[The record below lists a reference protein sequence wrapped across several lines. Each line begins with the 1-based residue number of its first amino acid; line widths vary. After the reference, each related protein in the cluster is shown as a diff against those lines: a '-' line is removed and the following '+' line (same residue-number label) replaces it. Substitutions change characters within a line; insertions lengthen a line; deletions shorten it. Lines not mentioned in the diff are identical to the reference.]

1 MTETVENLETIENR
15 SEAIN
20 EVSVTETQPAP
31 TNSENA
37 ATAETSN
44 APVTEG
50 ASVTENAATA
60 ETSNAPVTEGASVT
74 ENAATA
80 ETSNAPVTEGASVT
94 ENAATAETS
103 NELAQP
109 EAPKAEETT
118 ETTEPTEP
126 TEPKLCG
133 KDPKIICDVVHGL
146 FSEPKTAE
154 VKPEEPTR
162 SLEFQTTKVV
172 SSNAVPKVPVQYV
185 ENPLKFAKD
194 LKKPTALDKI
204 KDVAANL
211 KLMGNEAEG
220 EFIVKAF
227 DNITNPTL
235 ERKEFE
241 IKDTE
246 ELAKAFFGRDAI
258 APKNPGSLNS
268 NTFTITENA
277 EPGKSF
283 QDNNAGTVTDKVI
296 DSAYGTIAAQVNF
309 DMLQE
314 LRERVYHAKFE
325 LDKVVGVKGELFDS
339 LEQSLKKA
347 EEILDVERKNI
358 VMHNLQE
365 ITKVL
370 EGLEAVKVEELA
382 PEDRKALWD
391 AIHNLKCAN
400 NLVNKA
406 GFKDKAGD
414 NEKIVQEHVAKAL
427 KLYPKLKEDV
437 RMQALSSQIFA
448 LSE

>member
-20 EVSVTETQPAP
+20 EVSVTETP
-31 TNSENA
+31 T
-37 ATAETSN
+37 TAETSN
-44 APVTEG
+44 APVTGG
-50 ASVTENAATA
+50 APASENIAAAETSNAEEAQPAQPAPTTENSATA
-60 ETSNAPVTEGASVT
+60 ETSNAP
-74 ENAATA
+74 
-80 ETSNAPVTEGASVT
+80 
-94 ENAATAETS
+94 
-103 NELAQP
+103 AQP

-118 ETTEPTEP
+118 EH

-133 KDPKIICDVVHGL
+133 TDPKIICDVVHGL

-172 SSNAVPKVPVQYV
+172 SSNVVPKVPVQYV

-211 KLMGNEAEG
+211 KLMGKEAEG

-246 ELAKAFFGRDAI
+246 ELAKDFFGRDAI
-258 APKNPGSLNS
+258 APKNPGSLHS
-268 NTFTITENA
+268 NTFTISEDHA
-277 EPGKSF
+277 PASKSF

-309 DMLQE
+309 DMISE

-370 EGLEAVKVEELA
+370 EAVKVEELA
-382 PEDRKALWD
+382 PEERKALWD

-406 GFKDKAGD
+406 GFKDRAGD

-437 RMQALSSQIFA
+437 RMQALSTQIFA

>member
-31 TNSENA
+31 TTENA

-44 APVTEG
+44 AEEAQP
-50 ASVTENAATA
+50 APATENAATA
-60 ETSNAPVTEGASVT
+60 ETSNAP
-74 ENAATA
+74 
-80 ETSNAPVTEGASVT
+80 
-94 ENAATAETS
+94 
-103 NELAQP
+103 AQP

-118 ETTEPTEP
+118 ETTEH

-133 KDPKIICDVVHGL
+133 TDPKIICDVVHGL
-146 FSEPKTAE
+146 FSEPKPAE

-172 SSNAVPKVPVQYV
+172 SSNVVPKVPAQYV

-194 LKKPTALDKI
+194 LKKPTGMSALDKI
-204 KDVAANL
+204 KDVTANL
-211 KLMGNEAEG
+211 KLMGKEAEG

-227 DNITNPTL
+227 DNIANPTL

-246 ELAKAFFGRDAI
+246 ELAKAFFGREKI
-258 APKNPGSLNS
+258 VPKNPGALHSGE
-268 NTFTITENA
+268 FTITENA

-296 DSAYGTIAAQVNF
+296 DSAYGTIATQVNF
-309 DMLQE
+309 DMISE

-339 LEQSLKKA
+339 LECSLKKA
-347 EEILDVERKNI
+347 EEILNVERSNI
-358 VMHNLQE
+358 VKHNLEE
-365 ITKVL
+365 ITKT
-370 EGLEAVKVEELA
+370 LEAVKVEDLA
-382 PEDRKALWD
+382 PEDRKAVWD
-391 AIHNLKCAN
+391 SIHNLKCAI
-400 NLVNKA
+400 NLVNKS

-414 NEKIVQEHVAKAL
+414 AEKLVQEQVAKAL

>member
-44 APVTEG
+44 AEEAQPAQPAPT
-50 ASVTENAATA
+50 TENSATA
-60 ETSNAPVTEGASVT
+60 ETSNAP
-74 ENAATA
+74 
-80 ETSNAPVTEGASVT
+80 
-94 ENAATAETS
+94 
-103 NELAQP
+103 AQP
-109 EAPKAEETT
+109 EAPKAEETP
-118 ETTEPTEP
+118 ETAD
-126 TEPKLCG
+126 PKLCG
-133 KDPKIICDVVHGL
+133 TDPKIICDVVHGL

-172 SSNAVPKVPVQYV
+172 SSGAVPKVPVQYV

-211 KLMGNEAEG
+211 KLMGKEAEG

-246 ELAKAFFGRDAI
+246 ELAKAFFGREKI
-258 APKNPGSLNS
+258 QPKEPGALHSS
-268 NTFTITENA
+268 TFSVSEDSSAT
-277 EPGKSF
+277 GKSF

-347 EEILDVERKNI
+347 EEILNVERSNI

-365 ITKVL
+365 ITKV
-370 EGLEAVKVEELA
+370 LEAVKVEELA

-406 GFKDKAGD
+406 GFKDRAGD

>member
-1 MTETVENLETIENR
+1 MTESTNTVESTDQPSSLDHLGTPATSATPEVTATAETTETATAAEN
-15 SEAIN
+15 N
-20 EVSVTETQPAP
+20 EKPTTENQPESVTETNPAQ
-31 TNSENA
+31 
-37 ATAETSN
+37 
-44 APVTEG
+44 PVT
-50 ASVTENAATA
+50 N
-60 ETSNAPVTEGASVT
+60 
-74 ENAATA
+74 
-80 ETSNAPVTEGASVT
+80 
-94 ENAATAETS
+94 
-103 NELAQP
+103 
-109 EAPKAEETT
+109 T
-118 ETTEPTEP
+118 ET

-133 KDPKIICDVVHGL
+133 TDPKIICDVVHGL
-146 FSEPKTAE
+146 FQEPKPKE
-154 VKPEEPTR
+154 EPKPEEPTR

-204 KDVAANL
+204 KDVADNL
-211 KLMGNEAEG
+211 KLMGREVEG

-246 ELAKAFFGRDAI
+246 ELAKAFFGREKIVPKEPGALHSSEFSITKDAET
-258 APKNPGSLNS
+258 NP
-268 NTFTITENA
+268 T
-277 EPGKSF
+277 GKSF

-296 DSAYGTIAAQVNF
+296 DSAYGTIATQVNF

-339 LEQSLKKA
+339 LNCSLKKA
-347 EEILDVERKNI
+347 EEILNVERSNI
-358 VMHNLQE
+358 VKHNLEE
-365 ITKVL
+365 ITKT
-370 EGLEAVKVEELA
+370 LEAVKVEDLA
-382 PEDRKALWD
+382 PEDRKAVWD
-391 AIHNLKCAN
+391 SIHNLKCAI
-400 NLVNKA
+400 NLVNKS

-414 NEKIVQEHVAKAL
+414 AEKLVQEQVAKAL

>member
-20 EVSVTETQPAP
+20 EVSVNETQPAP
-31 TNSENA
+31 TTENTA
-37 ATAETSN
+37 IAETSN

-50 ASVTENAATA
+50 APATENIVAA
-60 ETSNAPVTEGASVT
+60 ETSNAP
-74 ENAATA
+74 
-80 ETSNAPVTEGASVT
+80 
-94 ENAATAETS
+94 
-103 NELAQP
+103 AQP

-118 ETTEPTEP
+118 ETTETTER

-133 KDPKIICDVVHGL
+133 TDPKIICDVVHGL

-172 SSNAVPKVPVQYV
+172 SSGAVPKVPAQYV

-194 LKKPTALDKI
+194 LKKPAGMSALDKI

-211 KLMGNEAEG
+211 KLMGKEAEG
-220 EFIVKAF
+220 EFIAKAF

-246 ELAKAFFGRDAI
+246 ELAKSFFGRDAI
-258 APKNPGSLNS
+258 DPKDPGSLNS

-339 LEQSLKKA
+339 LNCSLKKA

-370 EGLEAVKVEELA
+370 EAVKVEELA

-391 AIHNLKCAN
+391 AIHNLKCAD

-406 GFKDKAGD
+406 GFKDRAGD

>member
-1 MTETVENLETIENR
+1 MTDTIENENLDHLDPIEKPVATENTATAETTEI
-15 SEAIN
+15 SNVAENAEA
-20 EVSVTETQPAP
+20 SVTETQPV
-31 TNSENA
+31 TNSDSAETSA
-37 ATAETSN
+37 AAETSN
-44 APVTEG
+44 APVTAE
-50 ASVTENAATA
+50 APTTENSA
-60 ETSNAPVTEGASVT
+60 
-74 ENAATA
+74 
-80 ETSNAPVTEGASVT
+80 
-94 ENAATAETS
+94 
-103 NELAQP
+103 
-109 EAPKAEETT
+109 TT
-118 ETTEPTEP
+118 ETTEP
-126 TEPKLCG
+126 KLCG
-133 KDPKIICDVVHGL
+133 TDPKIICDVVNEL
-146 FSEPKTAE
+146 FQTPKPKEEPKL
-154 VKPEEPTR
+154 EEPTR
-162 SLEFQTTKVV
+162 SLEFQTTRNV
-172 SSNAVPKVPVQYV
+172 SKTVVPKVPVQYV

-204 KDVAANL
+204 KDVADNL
-211 KLMGNEAEG
+211 KLIGKEVEG

-246 ELAKAFFGRDAI
+246 ELAKAFFGREKI
-258 APKNPGSLNS
+258 VPKEPGALHSGE
-268 NTFTITENA
+268 FTISENA

-283 QDNNAGTVTDKVI
+283 QDDNAGTVADKVI
-296 DSAYGTIAAQVNF
+296 DSAYGTVAAQVKF

-339 LEQSLKKA
+339 LECSLKKA
-347 EEILDVERKNI
+347 EEILNVERSNI
-358 VMHNLQE
+358 VKHNLEE
-365 ITKVL
+365 ITKT
-370 EGLEAVKVEELA
+370 LEAVKVEDLA

-391 AIHNLKCAN
+391 AIHNLKCAI
-400 NLVNKA
+400 NLVNKS

-414 NEKIVQEHVAKAL
+414 AEKLVQEQVAKAL

>member
-1 MTETVENLETIENR
+1 M
-15 SEAIN
+15 
-20 EVSVTETQPAP
+20 
-31 TNSENA
+31 
-37 ATAETSN
+37 
-44 APVTEG
+44 
-50 ASVTENAATA
+50 
-60 ETSNAPVTEGASVT
+60 
-74 ENAATA
+74 
-80 ETSNAPVTEGASVT
+80 
-94 ENAATAETS
+94 
-103 NELAQP
+103 
-109 EAPKAEETT
+109 
-118 ETTEPTEP
+118 
-126 TEPKLCG
+126 
-133 KDPKIICDVVHGL
+133 
-146 FSEPKTAE
+146 
-154 VKPEEPTR
+154 
-162 SLEFQTTKVV
+162 
-172 SSNAVPKVPVQYV
+172 QYV

-211 KLMGNEAEG
+211 KLMGKEAEG

-246 ELAKAFFGRDAI
+246 ELAKAFFGREKI
-258 APKNPGSLNS
+258 QPKEPGALHSS
-268 NTFTITENA
+268 TFAVSEDSTAT
-277 EPGKSF
+277 GKSF
-283 QDNNAGTVTDKVI
+283 QDSNAGTVTDKVI

-309 DMLQE
+309 DMISE

-339 LEQSLKKA
+339 LECSLKKA
-347 EEILDVERKNI
+347 EEILNVERKNI

-365 ITKVL
+365 ITKV
-370 EGLEAVKVEELA
+370 LEAVKVEELA

>member
-1 MTETVENLETIENR
+1 MTEITSTEKIENPTE
-15 SEAIN
+15 EARP
-20 EVSVTETQPAP
+20 ESVTETQPVAETSNTEEAQPAP
-31 TNSENA
+31 ATENT

-44 APVTEG
+44 VP
-50 ASVTENAATA
+50 
-60 ETSNAPVTEGASVT
+60 
-74 ENAATA
+74 
-80 ETSNAPVTEGASVT
+80 
-94 ENAATAETS
+94 
-103 NELAQP
+103 AQP
-109 EAPKAEETT
+109 EAPKAEGTT
-118 ETTEPTEP
+118 EAPTT

-133 KDPKIICDVVHGL
+133 TDPKIICDVVHGL
-146 FSEPKTAE
+146 FQDPKPAE
-154 VKPEEPTR
+154 VKTEEPTR

-172 SSNAVPKVPVQYV
+172 SGNAVPKVPVQYV

-211 KLMGNEAEG
+211 KLMGKEAEG

-227 DNITNPTL
+227 DNIANPTL

-246 ELAKAFFGRDAI
+246 ELAKAFFGREKI
-258 APKNPGSLNS
+258 VPKEPGALHSGE
-268 NTFTITENA
+268 FTLSEDSTA
-277 EPGKSF
+277 TGKSF
-283 QDNNAGTVTDKVI
+283 QDTSAGTVTDKVI

-339 LEQSLKKA
+339 LDCSLKKA
-347 EEILDVERKNI
+347 EEILNVERSNI
-358 VMHNLQE
+358 VKHNLEE
-365 ITKVL
+365 ITKT
-370 EGLEAVKVEELA
+370 LEAVKVEDLA
-382 PEDRKALWD
+382 PEDRKAVWD
-391 AIHNLKCAN
+391 SIHNLKCAI
-400 NLVNKA
+400 NLVNKS

-414 NEKIVQEHVAKAL
+414 AEKLVQEQVAKAL

>member
-1 MTETVENLETIENR
+1 MTESTESTEITNTVENTDQTSSLDHLGTPATPEVAATAETIETIETTETATAAEN
-15 SEAIN
+15 N
-20 EVSVTETQPAP
+20 EKTTTETQPESVTETQPV
-31 TNSENA
+31 TNPENA
-37 ATAETSN
+37 
-44 APVTEG
+44 
-50 ASVTENAATA
+50 
-60 ETSNAPVTEGASVT
+60 
-74 ENAATA
+74 
-80 ETSNAPVTEGASVT
+80 
-94 ENAATAETS
+94 
-103 NELAQP
+103 
-109 EAPKAEETT
+109 
-118 ETTEPTEP
+118 
-126 TEPKLCG
+126 EPKLCG
-133 KDPKIICDVVHGL
+133 TDPKIICDVVHGL
-146 FSEPKTAE
+146 FQTPKPKEEP
-154 VKPEEPTR
+154 KPEEPTR

-172 SSNAVPKVPVQYV
+172 SSNIVPKVPVQYV

-211 KLMGNEAEG
+211 KLMGKEVEG

-246 ELAKAFFGRDAI
+246 ELAKAFFGREKIQPKEPGALHSGEFAI
-258 APKNPGSLNS
+258 S
-268 NTFTITENA
+268 ENA
-277 EPGKSF
+277 ETNPTGKSF

-296 DSAYGTIAAQVNF
+296 NSAYGTIAAQVNF

-325 LDKVVGVKGELFDS
+325 LDKIVGVKGELFDS
-339 LEQSLKKA
+339 LNCSLKKA
-347 EEILDVERKNI
+347 EEILNVERSNI
-358 VMHNLQE
+358 VKHNLEE
-365 ITKVL
+365 ITKT
-370 EGLEAVKVEELA
+370 LEAVKVEDLA
-382 PEDRKALWD
+382 PEDRKAVWD
-391 AIHNLKCAN
+391 SIHNLKCAI
-400 NLVNKA
+400 NLVSKS

-414 NEKIVQEHVAKAL
+414 AEKLVQEQVAKAL

>member
-20 EVSVTETQPAP
+20 EVSVTEAQPAQP
-31 TNSENA
+31 A
-37 ATAETSN
+37 QA
-44 APVTEG
+44 
-50 ASVTENAATA
+50 TENAATA
-60 ETSNAPVTEGASVT
+60 ETSNAPVTEGAPTT
-74 ENAATA
+74 ENTATA
-80 ETSNAPVTEGASVT
+80 ETSNAEEAQPAQPTQPAPAT
-94 ENAATAETS
+94 ENTATAETS
-103 NELAQP
+103 TTP
-109 EAPKAEETT
+109 ET
-118 ETTEPTEP
+118 

-133 KDPKIICDVVHGL
+133 TDPKIICDVVHGL
-146 FSEPKTAE
+146 FSEPKTEE
-154 VKPEEPTR
+154 VKTEEPTR

-172 SSNAVPKVPVQYV
+172 SSNVVPKVPAQCV
-185 ENPLKFAKD
+185 ENPLNFAKG

-211 KLMGNEAEG
+211 KLMGKEAEG

-268 NTFTITENA
+268 NTFTISENA

-309 DMLQE
+309 DMISE

-347 EEILDVERKNI
+347 EEILDVERSNI

-365 ITKVL
+365 ITKV
-370 EGLEAVKVEELA
+370 LEAVKVEELA

-391 AIHNLKCAN
+391 AIHNLKCAD

-406 GFKDKAGD
+406 GFKDRAGD
-414 NEKIVQEHVAKAL
+414 NEKIVQEYVAKAL

>member
-1 MTETVENLETIENR
+1 MTDTIENENLDHLDLIEKPVATENTATAETTEI
-15 SEAIN
+15 SNVAENAEA
-20 EVSVTETQPAP
+20 SVTETNPAQPAAE
-31 TNSENA
+31 TNSENSA
-37 ATAETSN
+37 NAETSEK
-44 APVTEG
+44 P
-50 ASVTENAATA
+50 A
-60 ETSNAPVTEGASVT
+60 ETADS
-74 ENAATA
+74 
-80 ETSNAPVTEGASVT
+80 
-94 ENAATAETS
+94 
-103 NELAQP
+103 
-109 EAPKAEETT
+109 
-118 ETTEPTEP
+118 
-126 TEPKLCG
+126 KLCG
-133 KDPKIICDVVHGL
+133 ADPKIICDVVNGL
-146 FSEPKTAE
+146 FQDPKPAE

-172 SSNAVPKVPVQYV
+172 SSNVVPKVPVQYV

-204 KDVAANL
+204 KDVVDNL
-211 KLMGNEAEG
+211 KLMGKEAEG

-246 ELAKAFFGRDAI
+246 ELAKAFFGREKI
-258 APKNPGSLNS
+258 QPKEPGALHSS
-268 NTFTITENA
+268 TFTVSEDSSAT
-277 EPGKSF
+277 GKSF
-283 QDNNAGTVTDKVI
+283 QDTSAGTVTDKVI

-339 LEQSLKKA
+339 LECSLKKA
-347 EEILDVERKNI
+347 EEILNVERSNI
-358 VMHNLQE
+358 VKHNLEE
-365 ITKVL
+365 ITKT
-370 EGLEAVKVEELA
+370 LEAVKVEDLS

-391 AIHNLKCAN
+391 AIHNLKCAI
-400 NLVNKA
+400 NLVNKS

-414 NEKIVQEHVAKAL
+414 AEKLVQEQVAKAL

-437 RMQALSSQIFA
+437 RMQALASQIFA

>member
-1 MTETVENLETIENR
+1 MTEITEITSTEKIENPT
-15 SEAIN
+15 E
-20 EVSVTETQPAP
+20 EVSVTETAASAETQPVAE
-31 TNSENA
+31 TNSENSA
-37 ATAETSN
+37 TAETSNTEEAQPAQPAPATENTATAETSN
-44 APVTEG
+44 AP
-50 ASVTENAATA
+50 A
-60 ETSNAPVTEGASVT
+60 E
-74 ENAATA
+74 
-80 ETSNAPVTEGASVT
+80 
-94 ENAATAETS
+94 
-103 NELAQP
+103 P

-118 ETTEPTEP
+118 K
-126 TEPKLCG
+126 PKLCG
-133 KDPKIICDVVHGL
+133 TDPKIICDVVHEL
-146 FSEPKTAE
+146 FQEPKPKE
-154 VKPEEPTR
+154 EPKPEEPTR

-172 SSNAVPKVPVQYV
+172 SSNAVPKVLVQYV

-194 LKKPTALDKI
+194 LKKPTGMSALDKI
-204 KDVAANL
+204 KDVADNL
-211 KLMGNEAEG
+211 KLMGKEVEG

-246 ELAKAFFGRDAI
+246 ELAKAFFGREKI
-258 APKNPGSLNS
+258 QPKEPGALHSS
-268 NTFTITENA
+268 TFTVSEDSSAT
-277 EPGKSF
+277 GKSF

-339 LEQSLKKA
+339 LNCSLKKA
-347 EEILDVERKNI
+347 EEILNVERSNI
-358 VMHNLQE
+358 VKHNLEE
-365 ITKVL
+365 ITKTL
-370 EGLEAVKVEELA
+370 EQVKVEELA
-382 PEDRKALWD
+382 PEDRKAVWD
-391 AIHNLKCAN
+391 AIHNLKCAI
-400 NLVNKA
+400 NLVNKS

-414 NEKIVQEHVAKAL
+414 AEKLVQEQVAKAL

>member
-15 SEAIN
+15 SE
-20 EVSVTETQPAP
+20 EVSVTETAAGAETPATTE
-31 TNSENA
+31 TNSENTA
-37 ATAETSN
+37 TAETSKTEEAQPAQPAPATENTATAETSN
-44 APVTEG
+44 AP
-50 ASVTENAATA
+50 
-60 ETSNAPVTEGASVT
+60 
-74 ENAATA
+74 
-80 ETSNAPVTEGASVT
+80 
-94 ENAATAETS
+94 
-103 NELAQP
+103 AQP
-109 EAPKAEETT
+109 EAPATPAELEA
-118 ETTEPTEP
+118 
-126 TEPKLCG
+126 PKLCG
-133 KDPKIICDVVHGL
+133 TDPKIICDVVHGL
-146 FSEPKTAE
+146 FQDPKPKEEP
-154 VKPEEPTR
+154 KPEEPTR

-204 KDVAANL
+204 KDVADNL
-211 KLMGNEAEG
+211 KLMGREVEG

-246 ELAKAFFGRDAI
+246 ELAKAFFGREKIVPKEPGALHSSEFSITKDAET
-258 APKNPGSLNS
+258 NP
-268 NTFTITENA
+268 T
-277 EPGKSF
+277 GKSF

-339 LEQSLKKA
+339 LNCSLKKA
-347 EEILDVERKNI
+347 EEILNVERSNI
-358 VMHNLQE
+358 VKHNLEE
-365 ITKVL
+365 ITKT
-370 EGLEAVKVEELA
+370 LEAVKVEDLA
-382 PEDRKALWD
+382 PEDRKAVWD
-391 AIHNLKCAN
+391 SIHNLKCAI
-400 NLVNKA
+400 NLVNKS

-414 NEKIVQEHVAKAL
+414 AEKLVQEQVAKAL

>member
-1 MTETVENLETIENR
+1 MTETSAEKTELTNTENTTEEVRPATTAT
-15 SEAIN
+15 SE
-20 EVSVTETQPAP
+20 SVTETPAV
-31 TNSENA
+31 TNSANPETSENTEVTA
-37 ATAETSN
+37 TTETAET
-44 APVTEG
+44 P
-50 ASVTENAATA
+50 
-60 ETSNAPVTEGASVT
+60 
-74 ENAATA
+74 
-80 ETSNAPVTEGASVT
+80 
-94 ENAATAETS
+94 
-103 NELAQP
+103 
-109 EAPKAEETT
+109 
-118 ETTEPTEP
+118 
-126 TEPKLCG
+126 EPKLCG
-133 KDPKIICDVVHGL
+133 TDPKIICDVVKEL
-146 FSEPKTAE
+146 FQEPKPKE
-154 VKPEEPTR
+154 VKEEEPTR

-204 KDVAANL
+204 KDVAENL
-211 KLMGNEAEG
+211 KLMGKEVEG

-246 ELAKAFFGRDAI
+246 ELAKAFFGREKI
-258 APKNPGSLNS
+258 QPK
-268 NTFTITENA
+268 
-277 EPGKSF
+277 EPGALHSAKFAIEESNNMHKVHSF
-283 QDNNAGTVTDKVI
+283 EDSYSGTVTDKVI

-309 DMLQE
+309 DMISE

-339 LEQSLKKA
+339 LECSLKKA
-347 EEILDVERKNI
+347 EEILNVERKNI

-365 ITKVL
+365 ITKT
-370 EGLEAVKVEELA
+370 LEAVKAEELA

-414 NEKIVQEHVAKAL
+414 NEKIVQEHVAKVL
-427 KLYPKLKEDV
+427 KLYPKLKENV

>member
-1 MTETVENLETIENR
+1 MTETTEITNTEKIENPT
-15 SEAIN
+15 E
-20 EVSVTETQPAP
+20 EVRPESVTETQPV
-31 TNSENA
+31 
-37 ATAETSN
+37 AETSN
-44 APVTEG
+44 TEEAQPAP
-50 ASVTENAATA
+50 ATENSATA
-60 ETSNAPVTEGASVT
+60 GTSNAQ
-74 ENAATA
+74 
-80 ETSNAPVTEGASVT
+80 
-94 ENAATAETS
+94 
-103 NELAQP
+103 AQP

-118 ETTEPTEP
+118 ETA
-126 TEPKLCG
+126 EPKLCG
-133 KDPKIICDVVHGL
+133 TDPKIICDVVHGL
-146 FSEPKTAE
+146 FQDPKSAE
-154 VKPEEPTR
+154 VKTEEPTR

-204 KDVAANL
+204 KDVAVNL
-211 KLMGNEAEG
+211 KLMGKEAEG

-235 ERKEFE
+235 GRKEFE

-246 ELAKAFFGRDAI
+246 ELAKAFFGREKI
-258 APKNPGSLNS
+258 VPKDPGSLNS
-268 NTFTITENA
+268 STFAVSEDSTAT
-277 EPGKSF
+277 GKSF
-283 QDNNAGTVTDKVI
+283 QDSNAGTITDKVI

-309 DMLQE
+309 DMISE

-339 LEQSLKKA
+339 LECSLKKA
-347 EEILDVERKNI
+347 EEILNVERKNI

-365 ITKVL
+365 ITKV
-370 EGLEAVKVEELA
+370 LEAVKVEELA

-406 GFKDKAGD
+406 GFKDRAGD

>member
-1 MTETVENLETIENR
+1 MTESINTVESTDQPSSLDHLDTPATPAAPEVTATAETTETATAAEN
-15 SEAIN
+15 N
-20 EVSVTETQPAP
+20 EKPTTETQPV
-31 TNSENA
+31 TNP
-37 ATAETSN
+37 ET
-44 APVTEG
+44 
-50 ASVTENAATA
+50 
-60 ETSNAPVTEGASVT
+60 
-74 ENAATA
+74 
-80 ETSNAPVTEGASVT
+80 
-94 ENAATAETS
+94 
-103 NELAQP
+103 
-109 EAPKAEETT
+109 
-118 ETTEPTEP
+118 

-133 KDPKIICDVVHGL
+133 TDPKIICDIVHEL
-146 FSEPKTAE
+146 FQDPKPKEEP
-154 VKPEEPTR
+154 KPEEPTR
-162 SLEFQTTKVV
+162 SLEFQTTRKVSETV
-172 SSNAVPKVPVQYV
+172 VPKVPVQYV

-204 KDVAANL
+204 KDVADNL
-211 KLMGNEAEG
+211 KLMGKEVEG

-246 ELAKAFFGRDAI
+246 ELAKAFFGREKI
-258 APKNPGSLNS
+258 QPKEPGALHSS
-268 NTFTITENA
+268 EFSITKDA

-283 QDNNAGTVTDKVI
+283 QDTSAGTVTDKVI

-339 LEQSLKKA
+339 LECSLKKA
-347 EEILDVERKNI
+347 EEILNVERSNI
-358 VMHNLQE
+358 VKHNLEE
-365 ITKVL
+365 ITKSL
-370 EGLEAVKVEELA
+370 EDVKVEDLA
-382 PEDRKALWD
+382 PEDRKAVWD
-391 AIHNLKCAN
+391 SIHILKCAI
-400 NLVNKA
+400 NLVNKS

-414 NEKIVQEHVAKAL
+414 AEKLVQEQVAKAL

>member
-31 TNSENA
+31 TTENTA
-37 ATAETSN
+37 IAETSN

-50 ASVTENAATA
+50 AQATENIAAA
-60 ETSNAPVTEGASVT
+60 ETSNAP
-74 ENAATA
+74 
-80 ETSNAPVTEGASVT
+80 
-94 ENAATAETS
+94 
-103 NELAQP
+103 AQP

-118 ETTEPTEP
+118 ETTEH

-133 KDPKIICDVVHGL
+133 TDPKIICDVVHGL

-172 SSNAVPKVPVQYV
+172 SSNAVPKVPAQYV

-211 KLMGNEAEG
+211 KLMGKEAEG

-241 IKDTE
+241 IKGTE

-268 NTFTITENA
+268 NTFTISENA
-277 EPGKSF
+277 ETNPTGKSF

-309 DMLQE
+309 DMISE

-370 EGLEAVKVEELA
+370 EAVKVEELA

-406 GFKDKAGD
+406 GFKDRAGD

>member
-15 SEAIN
+15 NEAIN
-20 EVSVTETQPAP
+20 EVSVTETAAGAETPTTEPAVE
-31 TNSENA
+31 TNSENTA
-37 ATAETSN
+37 AAETSNTEEAQPAQPAPATENTATAETSN
-44 APVTEG
+44 VP
-50 ASVTENAATA
+50 
-60 ETSNAPVTEGASVT
+60 
-74 ENAATA
+74 
-80 ETSNAPVTEGASVT
+80 
-94 ENAATAETS
+94 
-103 NELAQP
+103 AQP
-109 EAPKAEETT
+109 EAPKAEGTT
-118 ETTEPTEP
+118 ETA
-126 TEPKLCG
+126 EPKLCG
-133 KDPKIICDVVHGL
+133 TDPKIICDVVHGL
-146 FSEPKTAE
+146 FQDPKPAE
-154 VKPEEPTR
+154 VKTEEPTR

-172 SSNAVPKVPVQYV
+172 SSNIVPKVPAQYV

-211 KLMGNEAEG
+211 KLMGKEAEG

-268 NTFTITENA
+268 NTFTISEDQA
-277 EPGKSF
+277 PASKSF
-283 QDNNAGTVTDKVI
+283 QDSNAGTVTDKVI

-309 DMLQE
+309 DMISE

-325 LDKVVGVKGELFDS
+325 LDKVAGVKGEMFDS
-339 LEQSLKKA
+339 LECSLKKA

-370 EGLEAVKVEELA
+370 EAVKVEELA

-391 AIHNLKCAN
+391 AIHNLKCAS

>member
-1 MTETVENLETIENR
+1 MTETTNTVESADQPSSLDHLGTPATPATPEVTATAETTETATAAEN
-15 SEAIN
+15 N
-20 EVSVTETQPAP
+20 EKPTTENQPESVTETNPAQPV
-31 TNSENA
+31 TNPENA
-37 ATAETSN
+37 
-44 APVTEG
+44 
-50 ASVTENAATA
+50 
-60 ETSNAPVTEGASVT
+60 
-74 ENAATA
+74 
-80 ETSNAPVTEGASVT
+80 
-94 ENAATAETS
+94 
-103 NELAQP
+103 
-109 EAPKAEETT
+109 
-118 ETTEPTEP
+118 
-126 TEPKLCG
+126 EPKLCG
-133 KDPKIICDVVHGL
+133 TDPKIICDVVHGL
-146 FSEPKTAE
+146 FQDPKPAE
-154 VKPEEPTR
+154 VKTEEPTR

-172 SSNAVPKVPVQYV
+172 SSNVVPKVPVQYV

-211 KLMGNEAEG
+211 KLMGKEAEG

-246 ELAKAFFGRDAI
+246 ELAKAFFGREKI
-258 APKNPGSLNS
+258 VPKEPGALHSGE
-268 NTFTITENA
+268 FTLSEDSTA
-277 EPGKSF
+277 TGKSF
-283 QDNNAGTVTDKVI
+283 QDTSAGTVTDKVI

-339 LEQSLKKA
+339 LECSLKKA
-347 EEILDVERKNI
+347 EEILNVERSNI
-358 VMHNLQE
+358 VKHNLEE
-365 ITKVL
+365 ITKTL
-370 EGLEAVKVEELA
+370 ERVKVEDLA
-382 PEDRKALWD
+382 PEDRKAVWD
-391 AIHNLKCAN
+391 SIHNLKCAI
-400 NLVNKA
+400 NLVNKS

-414 NEKIVQEHVAKAL
+414 AEKLVQEQVAKAL

>member
-1 MTETVENLETIENR
+1 MTESTNTVESTDQPSSLDHLGTPATPATPEVTATAETTETATAAEN
-15 SEAIN
+15 N
-20 EVSVTETQPAP
+20 EKPTTETQPESVTETNPAQP
-31 TNSENA
+31 E
-37 ATAETSN
+37 
-44 APVTEG
+44 
-50 ASVTENAATA
+50 SVTETNPAQ
-60 ETSNAPVTEGASVT
+60 PVTNP
-74 ENAATA
+74 ENA
-80 ETSNAPVTEGASVT
+80 
-94 ENAATAETS
+94 
-103 NELAQP
+103 
-109 EAPKAEETT
+109 
-118 ETTEPTEP
+118 
-126 TEPKLCG
+126 EPKLCG
-133 KDPKIICDVVHGL
+133 TDPKIICDVVHGL
-146 FSEPKTAE
+146 FQDPKPKEEP
-154 VKPEEPTR
+154 KPEEPTR

-204 KDVAANL
+204 KDVADNL
-211 KLMGNEAEG
+211 KLMGKDVEG

-246 ELAKAFFGRDAI
+246 ELAKAFFGRDKI
-258 APKNPGSLNS
+258 VPKEPGALHSGE
-268 NTFTITENA
+268 FTLSEDSTA
-277 EPGKSF
+277 TGKSF

-339 LEQSLKKA
+339 LNCSLKKA
-347 EEILDVERKNI
+347 EEILNVERSNI
-358 VMHNLQE
+358 VKHNLEE
-365 ITKVL
+365 ITKT
-370 EGLEAVKVEELA
+370 LEAVKVEDLA
-382 PEDRKALWD
+382 PEDRKAVWD
-391 AIHNLKCAN
+391 SIHNLKCAI
-400 NLVNKA
+400 NLVNKS

-414 NEKIVQEHVAKAL
+414 AEKLVQEQVAKAL

>member
-20 EVSVTETQPAP
+20 EVSVTEDAASAETPTTAETTNDEEAQLAQPAP
-31 TNSENA
+31 
-37 ATAETSN
+37 
-44 APVTEG
+44 
-50 ASVTENAATA
+50 VTENAAAA
-60 ETSNAPVTEGASVT
+60 ETTNAP
-74 ENAATA
+74 
-80 ETSNAPVTEGASVT
+80 
-94 ENAATAETS
+94 
-103 NELAQP
+103 AQP

-118 ETTEPTEP
+118 EPAEH

-133 KDPKIICDVVHGL
+133 TDPKIICDAVHGL
-146 FSEPKTAE
+146 FQDPKPAE
-154 VKPEEPTR
+154 VKTEEPTR

-172 SSNAVPKVPVQYV
+172 SSNAVPKVPVKYV

-211 KLMGNEAEG
+211 KLMGKEAEG

-246 ELAKAFFGRDAI
+246 ELAKAFFGREKI
-258 APKNPGSLNS
+258 QPKEPGALHSGE
-268 NTFTITENA
+268 FTISVNA

-283 QDNNAGTVTDKVI
+283 QDESAGTVTDKVI

-339 LEQSLKKA
+339 LNGSLKKA
-347 EEILDVERKNI
+347 EEILNVERSNI

-370 EGLEAVKVEELA
+370 EAVKVEELA
-382 PEDRKALWD
+382 PEERKALWD

>member
-1 MTETVENLETIENR
+1 MTDTIENLDR
-15 SEAIN
+15 LDPIDRTETTASETAANAETTEISN
-20 EVSVTETQPAP
+20 VAENAEVSVTETQPV
-31 TNSENA
+31 TNSDSAETSA
-37 ATAETSN
+37 AAETSN
-44 APVTEG
+44 APVTE
-50 ASVTENAATA
+50 
-60 ETSNAPVTEGASVT
+60 
-74 ENAATA
+74 
-80 ETSNAPVTEGASVT
+80 
-94 ENAATAETS
+94 
-103 NELAQP
+103 
-109 EAPKAEETT
+109 EAPASENSATT
-118 ETTEPTEP
+118 ETA
-126 TEPKLCG
+126 EPKLCG
-133 KDPKIICDVVHGL
+133 TDPKIICDVVHGL
-146 FSEPKTAE
+146 FSEPKTAG
-154 VKPEEPTR
+154 VKSEEPTR

-194 LKKPTALDKI
+194 LKAPTALDKI
-204 KDVAANL
+204 KDVADNL
-211 KLMGNEAEG
+211 KLMGKEVEG

-246 ELAKAFFGRDAI
+246 ELAKAFFGREKI
-258 APKNPGSLNS
+258 APKEPGALHSS
-268 NTFTITENA
+268 EFTISENA

-283 QDNNAGTVTDKVI
+283 QDNNSGTVTDKVI

-339 LEQSLKKA
+339 LECSLKKA
-347 EEILDVERKNI
+347 EEILNVERSNI
-358 VMHNLQE
+358 VKHNLEE
-365 ITKVL
+365 ITKT
-370 EGLEAVKVEELA
+370 LEAVKVEDLA

-391 AIHNLKCAN
+391 AIHNLKCAI
-400 NLVNKA
+400 NLVNKS

-414 NEKIVQEHVAKAL
+414 AEKLVQEQVAKAL

-437 RMQALSSQIFA
+437 RMQALASQIFA

>member
-1 MTETVENLETIENR
+1 MTETSAEKTELTNTENTTEEVRPATTAT
-15 SEAIN
+15 SE
-20 EVSVTETQPAP
+20 SVTETPAV
-31 TNSENA
+31 TNSANPETSENTEVTA
-37 ATAETSN
+37 TTETAET
-44 APVTEG
+44 P
-50 ASVTENAATA
+50 
-60 ETSNAPVTEGASVT
+60 
-74 ENAATA
+74 
-80 ETSNAPVTEGASVT
+80 
-94 ENAATAETS
+94 
-103 NELAQP
+103 
-109 EAPKAEETT
+109 
-118 ETTEPTEP
+118 
-126 TEPKLCG
+126 EPKLCG
-133 KDPKIICDVVHGL
+133 TDPKIICDVVKEL
-146 FSEPKTAE
+146 FQEPKPKE
-154 VKPEEPTR
+154 VKEEEPTR

-172 SSNAVPKVPVQYV
+172 SGNAVPKVPVQYV

-204 KDVAANL
+204 KDVAENL
-211 KLMGNEAEG
+211 KLMGKEVEG

-246 ELAKAFFGRDAI
+246 ELAKAFFGREKI
-258 APKNPGSLNS
+258 QPK
-268 NTFTITENA
+268 
-277 EPGKSF
+277 EPGALHSAKFAIEESNNMHKVHSF
-283 QDNNAGTVTDKVI
+283 EDSYSGTVTDKVI

-309 DMLQE
+309 DMISE

-339 LEQSLKKA
+339 LECSLKKA
-347 EEILDVERKNI
+347 EEILNVERKNI

-365 ITKVL
+365 ITKT
-370 EGLEAVKVEELA
+370 LEAVKAEELA

-427 KLYPKLKEDV
+427 KLYPKLKENV

>member
-1 MTETVENLETIENR
+1 MTESTNAVENTDQPSSPDHLGTPATPAATEVAATAETTETATAAEN
-15 SEAIN
+15 N
-20 EVSVTETQPAP
+20 EKPTTETQPESVTETQPV
-31 TNSENA
+31 TNP
-37 ATAETSN
+37 ET
-44 APVTEG
+44 
-50 ASVTENAATA
+50 
-60 ETSNAPVTEGASVT
+60 
-74 ENAATA
+74 
-80 ETSNAPVTEGASVT
+80 
-94 ENAATAETS
+94 
-103 NELAQP
+103 
-109 EAPKAEETT
+109 
-118 ETTEPTEP
+118 

-133 KDPKIICDVVHGL
+133 TDPKIICDVVHGL
-146 FSEPKTAE
+146 FSEPKPAE

-172 SSNAVPKVPVQYV
+172 SSGAVPKVPAQYV

-211 KLMGNEAEG
+211 KLMGKEAEG

-283 QDNNAGTVTDKVI
+283 QDESAGTVTDKVI

-339 LEQSLKKA
+339 LNCSLKKA
-347 EEILDVERKNI
+347 EEILNVERSNI
-358 VMHNLQE
+358 VKHNLEE
-365 ITKVL
+365 ITKT
-370 EGLEAVKVEELA
+370 LEAVKVEDLA

-391 AIHNLKCAN
+391 AIHNLKCAI
-400 NLVNKA
+400 NLVNKS

-414 NEKIVQEHVAKAL
+414 AEKLVQEQVAKAL

>member
-1 MTETVENLETIENR
+1 MTDIENLDHLDPIDRTETEKPATAETPNTVEN
-15 SEAIN
+15 SEKPTA
-20 EVSVTETQPAP
+20 EVSVTETPNVA
-31 TNSENA
+31 NSENSENT
-37 ATAETSN
+37 ATAET
-44 APVTEG
+44 
-50 ASVTENAATA
+50 A
-60 ETSNAPVTEGASVT
+60 ETVETP
-74 ENAATA
+74 ATSSTPA
-80 ETSNAPVTEGASVT
+80 E
-94 ENAATAETS
+94 
-103 NELAQP
+103 P
-109 EAPKAEETT
+109 E
-118 ETTEPTEP
+118 
-126 TEPKLCG
+126 EPKLCG
-133 KDPKIICDVVHGL
+133 TDPKIICDVVTGL
-146 FSEPKTAE
+146 FQDPKPAE
-154 VKPEEPTR
+154 TKAEEPTR

-172 SSNAVPKVPVQYV
+172 SSNVVPKVPVQYV

-211 KLMGNEAEG
+211 KLMGKEVEG

-246 ELAKAFFGRDAI
+246 ELAKAFFGRDKI
-258 APKNPGSLNS
+258 APKEPGALHSS
-268 NTFTITENA
+268 TFAVSEDSTAT
-277 EPGKSF
+277 GKSF

-309 DMLQE
+309 DMISE

-339 LEQSLKKA
+339 LECSLKKA
-347 EEILDVERKNI
+347 EEILNVERKNI

-365 ITKVL
+365 ITKV
-370 EGLEAVKVEELA
+370 LEAVKVEELA

-406 GFKDKAGD
+406 GFKDRAGD

>member
-15 SEAIN
+15 SE
-20 EVSVTETQPAP
+20 EVSVTETAAGAETPATTE
-31 TNSENA
+31 TNSENTA
-37 ATAETSN
+37 TAETSKTEEAQPAQPAPATENTATAETSN
-44 APVTEG
+44 AP
-50 ASVTENAATA
+50 
-60 ETSNAPVTEGASVT
+60 
-74 ENAATA
+74 
-80 ETSNAPVTEGASVT
+80 
-94 ENAATAETS
+94 
-103 NELAQP
+103 AQP
-109 EAPKAEETT
+109 EAPEAPATPAEPEA
-118 ETTEPTEP
+118 
-126 TEPKLCG
+126 PKLCG
-133 KDPKIICDVVHGL
+133 TDPKIICDVVHGL
-146 FSEPKTAE
+146 FQDPKPKEEP
-154 VKPEEPTR
+154 KPEEPTR

-204 KDVAANL
+204 KDVADNL
-211 KLMGNEAEG
+211 KLMGREVEG

-241 IKDTE
+241 IKDAE
-246 ELAKAFFGRDAI
+246 ELAKAFFGREKIVPKEPGALHSSEFSITKDAET
-258 APKNPGSLNS
+258 NP
-268 NTFTITENA
+268 T
-277 EPGKSF
+277 GKSF

-339 LEQSLKKA
+339 LNCSLKKA
-347 EEILDVERKNI
+347 EEILNVERSNI
-358 VMHNLQE
+358 VKHNLEE
-365 ITKVL
+365 ITKT
-370 EGLEAVKVEELA
+370 LEAVKVEDLA
-382 PEDRKALWD
+382 PEDRKAVWD
-391 AIHNLKCAN
+391 SIHNLKCAI
-400 NLVNKA
+400 NLVNKS

-414 NEKIVQEHVAKAL
+414 AEKLVQEQVAKAL

>member
-1 MTETVENLETIENR
+1 MTDIENLDHLDPIDRTETEKPATAETPNTVEN
-15 SEAIN
+15 SEKPTA
-20 EVSVTETQPAP
+20 EVSVTETPNVA
-31 TNSENA
+31 NSENSENT
-37 ATAETSN
+37 ATAET
-44 APVTEG
+44 
-50 ASVTENAATA
+50 A
-60 ETSNAPVTEGASVT
+60 ETVETP
-74 ENAATA
+74 ATSSTPA
-80 ETSNAPVTEGASVT
+80 E
-94 ENAATAETS
+94 
-103 NELAQP
+103 P
-109 EAPKAEETT
+109 E
-118 ETTEPTEP
+118 
-126 TEPKLCG
+126 EPKLCG
-133 KDPKIICDVVHGL
+133 TDPKIICDVVTGL
-146 FSEPKTAE
+146 FQDPKPAE
-154 VKPEEPTR
+154 TKAEEPTR

-172 SSNAVPKVPVQYV
+172 SSNVVPKVPVQYV

-211 KLMGNEAEG
+211 KLMGKEAEG

-246 ELAKAFFGRDAI
+246 ELAKAFFGRDKI
-258 APKNPGSLNS
+258 APKEPGALHSS
-268 NTFTITENA
+268 TFAVSEDSTAT
-277 EPGKSF
+277 GKSF

-309 DMLQE
+309 DMISE

-339 LEQSLKKA
+339 LECSLKKA
-347 EEILDVERKNI
+347 EEILNVERKNI

-365 ITKVL
+365 ITKV
-370 EGLEAVKVEELA
+370 LEAVKVEELA

-406 GFKDKAGD
+406 GFKDRAGD

>member
-1 MTETVENLETIENR
+1 MTESTNTVESTDQPSSLDHLGTT
-15 SEAIN
+15 ATPAAP
-20 EVSVTETQPAP
+20 EV
-31 TNSENA
+31 A
-37 ATAETSN
+37 ATAET
-44 APVTEG
+44 TET
-50 ASVTENAATA
+50 ATAAENNEKPTTETQPESVTETNPAQ
-60 ETSNAPVTEGASVT
+60 PVTNP
-74 ENAATA
+74 ENA
-80 ETSNAPVTEGASVT
+80 
-94 ENAATAETS
+94 
-103 NELAQP
+103 
-109 EAPKAEETT
+109 
-118 ETTEPTEP
+118 
-126 TEPKLCG
+126 EPKLCG
-133 KDPKIICDVVHGL
+133 TDPKIICDVVHGL
-146 FSEPKTAE
+146 FQDPKPKEEP
-154 VKPEEPTR
+154 KPEEPTR
-162 SLEFQTTKVV
+162 TLEFQTTKVV

-194 LKKPTALDKI
+194 LKKPTGMSALDKI
-204 KDVAANL
+204 KDVADNL
-211 KLMGNEAEG
+211 KLMGKEVEG

-246 ELAKAFFGRDAI
+246 ELAKAFFGREKI
-258 APKNPGSLNS
+258 VPKEPGALHSGE
-268 NTFTITENA
+268 FTISENA
-277 EPGKSF
+277 ETNPTGKSF

-339 LEQSLKKA
+339 LNCSLKKA
-347 EEILDVERKNI
+347 EEILNVERSNI
-358 VMHNLQE
+358 VKHNLEE
-365 ITKVL
+365 ITKT
-370 EGLEAVKVEELA
+370 LEAVKVEDLA
-382 PEDRKALWD
+382 PEDRKAVWD
-391 AIHNLKCAN
+391 AIHNLKCAI
-400 NLVNKA
+400 NLVNKS

-414 NEKIVQEHVAKAL
+414 AEKLVQEQVAKAL

>member
-1 MTETVENLETIENR
+1 MTESTNTVESTDQPSSLDHLGTP
-15 SEAIN
+15 ATPAAP
-20 EVSVTETQPAP
+20 EV
-31 TNSENA
+31 A
-37 ATAETSN
+37 ATAET
-44 APVTEG
+44 TE
-50 ASVTENAATA
+50 TATA
-60 ETSNAPVTEGASVT
+60 A
-74 ENAATA
+74 EN
-80 ETSNAPVTEGASVT
+80 
-94 ENAATAETS
+94 
-103 NELAQP
+103 NEKP
-109 EAPKAEETT
+109 TT
-118 ETTEPTEP
+118 ETQPVTNPENA
-126 TEPKLCG
+126 EPKLCG
-133 KDPKIICDVVHGL
+133 TDPKIICDVVHS
-146 FSEPKTAE
+146 FFQDPKPKEEP
-154 VKPEEPTR
+154 KPEEPTR

-204 KDVAANL
+204 KDVADNL
-211 KLMGNEAEG
+211 KLMGKEVEG

-235 ERKEFE
+235 ATYERKEFE

-246 ELAKAFFGRDAI
+246 KLAKAFFGREKIVPKEPGALHSSEFSITKDAET
-258 APKNPGSLNS
+258 NP
-268 NTFTITENA
+268 T
-277 EPGKSF
+277 GKSF

-339 LEQSLKKA
+339 LNCSLKKA
-347 EEILDVERKNI
+347 EEILNVERSNI
-358 VMHNLQE
+358 VKHNLEE
-365 ITKVL
+365 ITKT
-370 EGLEAVKVEELA
+370 LEAVKVEDLA
-382 PEDRKALWD
+382 PEDRKAVWD
-391 AIHNLKCAN
+391 SIHNLKCAI
-400 NLVNKA
+400 NLVNKS

-414 NEKIVQEHVAKAL
+414 AEKLVQEQVAKAL

>member
-1 MTETVENLETIENR
+1 MTETTEITEIANTEKIENPT
-15 SEAIN
+15 E
-20 EVSVTETQPAP
+20 EVRPESVTETQPV
-31 TNSENA
+31 
-37 ATAETSN
+37 AETSN
-44 APVTEG
+44 TEEAQPAQPAP
-50 ASVTENAATA
+50 ATENTATA
-60 ETSNAPVTEGASVT
+60 GTSNAP
-74 ENAATA
+74 
-80 ETSNAPVTEGASVT
+80 
-94 ENAATAETS
+94 
-103 NELAQP
+103 AQP

-118 ETTEPTEP
+118 ETA
-126 TEPKLCG
+126 EPKLCG
-133 KDPKIICDVVHGL
+133 TDPKIICDVVHGL
-146 FSEPKTAE
+146 FQDPKPAE
-154 VKPEEPTR
+154 VKTEEPTR

-172 SSNAVPKVPVQYV
+172 SSNVVPKVPVQYV

-211 KLMGNEAEG
+211 KLMGKEAEG

-246 ELAKAFFGRDAI
+246 ELAKAFFGREKI
-258 APKNPGSLNS
+258 QPKEPGALHSGE
-268 NTFTITENA
+268 FTISENA

-283 QDNNAGTVTDKVI
+283 QDESAGTVTDKVI

-309 DMLQE
+309 DMISE

-339 LEQSLKKA
+339 LECSLKKA
-347 EEILDVERKNI
+347 EEILNVERKNI

-365 ITKVL
+365 ITKV
-370 EGLEAVKVEELA
+370 LEAVKVEELA

>member
-1 MTETVENLETIENR
+1 MTEITSTEKIENPT
-15 SEAIN
+15 E
-20 EVSVTETQPAP
+20 EVSVTETQPVAE
-31 TNSENA
+31 TNSENT

-44 APVTEG
+44 TE
-50 ASVTENAATA
+50 E
-60 ETSNAPVTEGASVT
+60 
-74 ENAATA
+74 
-80 ETSNAPVTEGASVT
+80 
-94 ENAATAETS
+94 
-103 NELAQP
+103 AQP
-109 EAPKAEETT
+109 EASKAEETA
-118 ETTEPTEP
+118 
-126 TEPKLCG
+126 EPKLCG
-133 KDPKIICDVVHGL
+133 TDPKIICDVVHEL
-146 FSEPKTAE
+146 FQDPKPKEEP
-154 VKPEEPTR
+154 KPEEPTR

-172 SSNAVPKVPVQYV
+172 SSNVVPKVPVQYV

-204 KDVAANL
+204 KDVANNL
-211 KLMGNEAEG
+211 KLMGKEVEG

-246 ELAKAFFGRDAI
+246 ELAKAFFGREKI
-258 APKNPGSLNS
+258 APKEPGALHSS
-268 NTFTITENA
+268 EFSITKDA

-283 QDNNAGTVTDKVI
+283 QDQNAGTVTDKVI
-296 DSAYGTIAAQVNF
+296 DSAYGTIAAQINF

-339 LEQSLKKA
+339 LNCSLKKA
-347 EEILDVERKNI
+347 EEILNVERSNI
-358 VMHNLQE
+358 VKHNLEE
-365 ITKVL
+365 IAKT
-370 EGLEAVKVEELA
+370 LEAVKVEELA
-382 PEDRKALWD
+382 PEDRKAVWD
-391 AIHNLKCAN
+391 SIHNLKCAI
-400 NLVNKA
+400 NLVNKS

-414 NEKIVQEHVAKAL
+414 AEKVVQEQVAKAL

>member
-20 EVSVTETQPAP
+20 EVSVSETAAGAETPTTEPAVE
-31 TNSENA
+31 TNSENTA
-37 ATAETSN
+37 AAETSNTEEAQPAQPAPATENTATAETSN
-44 APVTEG
+44 VP
-50 ASVTENAATA
+50 
-60 ETSNAPVTEGASVT
+60 
-74 ENAATA
+74 
-80 ETSNAPVTEGASVT
+80 
-94 ENAATAETS
+94 
-103 NELAQP
+103 AQP
-109 EAPKAEETT
+109 EAPKAEGTT
-118 ETTEPTEP
+118 EAPT

-133 KDPKIICDVVHGL
+133 TDLKIICDVVHGL
-146 FSEPKTAE
+146 FQDPKTAE

-172 SSNAVPKVPVQYV
+172 SSNIVPKVPAQYV

-211 KLMGNEAEG
+211 KLMGKEAEG

-246 ELAKAFFGRDAI
+246 ELAKAFFGREKI
-258 APKNPGSLNS
+258 QPKEPGALHSS
-268 NTFTITENA
+268 SFTVSEDSTA
-277 EPGKSF
+277 TGKSF
-283 QDNNAGTVTDKVI
+283 QDSNAGTVTDKVI

-309 DMLQE
+309 DMISE

-339 LEQSLKKA
+339 LECSLKKA
-347 EEILDVERKNI
+347 EEILNVERKNI

-365 ITKVL
+365 ITKV
-370 EGLEAVKVEELA
+370 LEAVKVEELA